1 MTVAL
6 VNRTGATVDA
16 VELFG
21 GFGGTAQG
29 VHAAGA
35 EIKVAANHLP
45 IATECYAANFP
56 GTDVRRADLVDVDAA
71 DYIDPADLPPARLL
85 LASPSCRYHSRA
97 NAHKVYQRGLQ
108 ASLPGLEDDFD
119 HDAYANSERSRVTM
133 MCVIRYAAKHRPE
146 LVMVENVV
154 EVCFWGPDRDGSTF
168 RWWLNEWTKLG
179 YDYEVLFLNSAHFA
193 PCPQRRERCYICFW
207 LKGNR
212 RPDLDYRPDAQCP
225 SDRCGGAMVKAER
238 VWKPRKDTWPLPRW
252 GEYGRQ
258 YYYVCPD
265 CRHVVEP
272 LAWPAYSAIDFSNL
286 GHTIGERAD
295 AGKPLAP
302 ATIERVRRA
311 LVRFGSTP
319 PVIVPVTAPFTT
331 QTAQQDKALVVAGSV
346 LPLRSGRPRAG
357 RLVDPLATV
366 VANGP
371 GHALAVHGSLM
382 VAAGNTFE
390 RPGSTCRSRSLAD
403 QMWTQHATPAMACAW
418 LPALVEMHGGGSI
431 ISGQRPVTDPLHTVT
446 AGGMHHGLVA
456 PPALFSKINGGPGDT
471 AWHHIGEPLNTV
483 TAHDTH
489 GLLVLPWLEQWRSD
503 PAAITEQLA
512 TVMTHLRHSLCSATP
527 ELDPLSD
534 SDLDQ
539 VRFRMLE
546 PDPELRRAMAFEDTF
561 ILLGN
566 KRQMTAGLGN
576 AVTPPVATWIARQLL
591 ATLDGRETKS
601 AA

>member
-6 VNRTGATVDA
+6 VNHIGTTVDA

-35 EIKVAANHLP
+35 EIKVAANHNP

-85 LASPSCRYHSRA
+85 LASPSCRFHSRA
-97 NAHKVYQRGLQ
+97 NANKVYQRGLQ
-108 ASLPGLEDDFD
+108 AALPGLEDDFD

-154 EVCFWGPDRDGSTF
+154 EAACWGPERDGSTF
-168 RWWLNEWTKLG
+168 RWWLAEWRKLG
-179 YDYEVLFLNSAHFA
+179 YEHDVLFLNSMHFP
-193 PCPQRRERCYICFW
+193 PCPQSRARMYICLW
-207 LKGNR
+207 QTGNR
-212 RPDLDYRPDAQCP
+212 RPDLDYRPPAQCT
-225 SDRCGGAMVKAER
+225 SDRCAGAIVRA
-238 VWKPRKDTWPLPRW
+238 VQTWKPRTLAWPLDRW
-252 GEYGRQ
+252 GEYRRQ
-258 YYYVCPD
+258 YVYTCPT
-265 CRHVVEP
+265 CHTRVEP
-272 LAWPAYSAIDFSNL
+272 VAWPAYSALDLTNL
-286 GHTIGERAD
+286 GPRIGDRAD
-295 AGKPLAP
+295 LGMKQLA
-302 ATIERVRRA
+302 ATTLARIKLAMVK
-311 LVRFGSTP
+311 FGGSP
-319 PVIVPVTAPFTT
+319 PVIIPAKAAWGAESPITAPLPT
-331 QTAQQDKALVVAGSV
+331 QTGQQDKALACHG
-346 LPLRSGRPRAG
+346 
-357 RLVDPLATV
+357 ATI
-366 VANGP
+366 
-371 GHALAVHGSLM
+371 

-390 RPGSTCRSRSLAD
+390 RQGSTCRIRSLGEAL
-403 QMWTQHATPAMACAW
+403 WTQHATSAFGFASV
-418 LPALVEMHGGGSI
+418 PALVEMRGGGSLV
-431 ISGQRPVTDPLHTVT
+431 SGQHPIVDPLHTVT
-446 AGGMHHGLVA
+446 AGGMHHGLVS
-456 PPALFSKINGGPGDT
+456 PAVFSKINGGPGDT
-471 AWHHIGEPLNTV
+471 AWHQIGEPLNTV

-489 GLLVLPWLEQWRSD
+489 GLVILPWLEQWRSD
-503 PAAITEQLA
+503 PVAITEQLA
-512 TVMTHLRHSLCSATP
+512 TVMTRLRHSLCSTTP

-534 SDLDQ
+534 SDLNQ

-576 AVTPPVATWIARQLL
+576 AVTPPVATWITRQLL
-591 ATLDGRETKS
+591 ATLDEQETKS